1 MADIKVVAND
11 ETRKFVA
18 EHGGK
23 VYIWIHES
31 GLKHVATHPP
41 EDDPT
46 DWDEIDG
53 DGMTLFVDTEI
64 QEPTSHW
71 RIVLKHFPLKHVDAI
86 WDGWE
91 PGISNPGE
99 DG

>member
-1 MADIKVVAND
+1 MADITIVAND
-11 ETRKFVA
+11 DAREYVA

-23 VYIWIHES
+23 VYVWIHES

-41 EDDPT
+41 DEAT
-46 DWDEIDG
+46 DWDTIEGEGI
-53 DGMTLFVDTEI
+53 TLYVDTEI

-71 RIVLKHFPLKHVDAI
+71 RVVVKHFPLKHVDAI

-91 PGISNPGE
+91 PGISNPGD